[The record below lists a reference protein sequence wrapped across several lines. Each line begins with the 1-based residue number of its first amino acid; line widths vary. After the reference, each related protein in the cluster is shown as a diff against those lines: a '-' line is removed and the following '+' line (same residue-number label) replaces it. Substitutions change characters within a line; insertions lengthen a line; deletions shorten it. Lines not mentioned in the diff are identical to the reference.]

1 MDEELQFDDPAEDVK
16 SNKALISKEDIDV
29 SLAVGL
35 DADGELICKFNLFV
49 MPSMPRS
56 WCVLDTKRWNMM
68 ATCCGDL
75 ESCAVACLQS
85 LLDFDKARPFVYVT
99 TNGEPPET
107 DSPPFAGMLCVG
119 FVADCEPDGLCD
131 LCKLP
136 GVRALEIRK
145 QRSTPKGYRVRI
157 FHDGSSPLD
166 PAEYI
171 DPSLLYDM
179 AQVPQSGR
187 ARANSKMTKKK
198 KPRVLPLTQE
208 EREAAAKTAAEAAA
222 KSEQYIQDS
231 TAKVAETLGES
242 NTEVLERAVRFA
254 GMSVIKPV
262 LDSTMQM
269 EESGGMMVADGSRR
283 RQPGGVF
290 LQLLGAQLSPEQYTL
305 IFQRMKSPSLV
316 SQTPSFGQT
325 PPETSLGGSPAGIAI
340 SASSG
345 SMLNSGEDVQYGSSL
360 GSSPHQ
366 SLLGAS
372 LGSSLG
378 SSSLSIK
385 AREFVPQAKSVS

>member
-1 MDEELQFDDPAEDVK
+1 
-16 SNKALISKEDIDV
+16 
-29 SLAVGL
+29 
-35 DADGELICKFNLFV
+35 
-49 MPSMPRS
+49 
-56 WCVLDTKRWNMM
+56 
-68 ATCCGDL
+68 
-75 ESCAVACLQS
+75 
-85 LLDFDKARPFVYVT
+85 
-99 TNGEPPET
+99 
-107 DSPPFAGMLCVG
+107 
-119 FVADCEPDGLCD
+119 
-131 LCKLP
+131 
-136 GVRALEIRK
+136 
-145 QRSTPKGYRVRI
+145 
-157 FHDGSSPLD
+157 
-166 PAEYI
+166 
-171 DPSLLYDM
+171 
-179 AQVPQSGR
+179 
-187 ARANSKMTKKK
+187 
-198 KPRVLPLTQE
+198 VLPLTQE